1 MFHSCFTTYCQVPN
15 DHGLPFAKNARW
27 VTNSLRRD
35 EQSFALNP
43 HHLQAVK
50 MGAAA
55 VDDWR
60 SEHPADRLDLSG
72 ADLTGMNFSGWNLSR
87 VILDNADLTGSS
99 LKGADLSEGWARRT
113 KFVNA
118 DLSDAALF
126 RTSLAGADLSDA
138 NLSNTN
144 MYRCILRDAILND
157 GTNFNGAWTA
167 KVIWPDTNQ

>member
-1 MFHSCFTTYCQVPN
+1 
-15 DHGLPFAKNARW
+15 
-27 VTNSLRRD
+27 
-35 EQSFALNP
+35 
-43 HHLQAVK
+43 
-50 MGAAA
+50 
-55 VDDWR
+55 
-60 SEHPADRLDLSG
+60 
-72 ADLTGMNFSGWNLSR
+72 MNFSGWNLSR
-87 VILDNADLTGSS
+87 VILDNADLTGAC

-157 GTNFNGAWTA
+157 GTNFDGAWAA
-167 KVIWPDTNQ
+167 KVIWPDTNK